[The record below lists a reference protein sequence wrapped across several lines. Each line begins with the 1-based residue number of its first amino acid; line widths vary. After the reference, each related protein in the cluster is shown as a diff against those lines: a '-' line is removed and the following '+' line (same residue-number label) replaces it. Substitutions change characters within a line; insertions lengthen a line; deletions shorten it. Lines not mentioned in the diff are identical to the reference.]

1 MHPPPQCEAL
11 LNPANEQLVGTR
23 FTPAEC
29 VRNLRGARDDAIIY
43 PPQVVDGLVHELGGA
58 ALAEALA
65 ALPAD
70 ARGHRCEA
78 GAAVATDAF
87 GELRAAGFSHI
98 IHAVAPHFEAAC
110 TDAHSTTLLE
120 RVRRRAAR
128 RRAPER
134 RECGG
139 AALAG
144 RRRRARGTP
153 LDEAA
158 RAAARALAN
167 WRAAELPRAIL
178 KKPSI
183 PTASRRAASPSACS
197 TILRRRRSRRRSGR
211 SRRCSPDNSQQ
222 IFTARGCGEW
232 VEGGGGSGGSGG
244 RTEGSPGDANACERA
259 A

>member
-1 MHPPPQCEAL
+1 MRLSRHVGSWLARDLRIELHITPCVVMHPPPQCEAL

-98 IHAVAPHFEAAC
+98 IHAVAPHFEPTC
-110 TDAHSTTLLE
+110 TDAHSTSLLE
-120 RVRRRAAR
+120 RAY
-128 RRAPER
+128 
-134 RECGG
+134 G
-139 AALAG
+139 AALRVAERRSAANVAAPLLGAG
-144 RRRRARGTP
+144 ARGTP

-167 WRAAELPRAIL
+167 WRAAEPSLTPRRLAFGVQHDF
-178 KKPSI
+178 
-183 PTASRRAASPSACS
+183 AAAALEAALGAEPA
-197 TILRRRRSRRRSGR
+197 L
-211 SRRCSPDNSQQ
+211 
-222 IFTARGCGEW
+222 E
-232 VEGGGGSGGSGG
+232 
-244 RTEGSPGDANACERA
+244 PG
-259 A
+259 